1 MVSEFRQKVVGS
13 ALDFLQSIMV
23 NEPGSG
29 H

>member
-1 MVSEFRQKVVGS
+1 VVSEVCQKVVGS
-13 ALDFLQSIMV
+13 ALDFLQSILV